1 MAELKPCPFCGEI
14 GTSLLE
20 GSTYRWAVMACSHC
34 EARAP
39 EVRKERIGPGFCDQD
54 EIDAREEWNRRPSVP
69 PVGERE
75 LVDEIVAWQRATF
88 PNKTPESC
96 AAHLLEEARELRA
109 APADPE
115 EAADVFHLLLGVA
128 DSCGYDLFEVT
139 RAKFEKNKL
148 RDWSAPPNAEGYVK
162 ALSSPAPDP
171 AASHEPA
178 EPADPE
184 RIYPCADCG
193 VMRTKAE
200 GGTTFTVCDECWD
213 KHHGKAAPD
222 PASDPRAIECRST
235 CSRAGC
241 QNLRPHWCSSCGE
254 VDNWED
260 HYKFHGYCSDD
271 CRAADEAPPFGA
283 VR

>member
-75 LVDEIVAWQRATF
+75 FRLAEAVVYLLGDLHEVKDDKPDGWADSIVA
-88 PNKTPESC
+88 
-96 AAHLLEEARELRA
+96 EARA
-109 APADPE
+109 I
-115 EAADVFHLLLGVA
+115 
-128 DSCGYDLFEVT
+128 
-139 RAKFEKNKL
+139 
-148 RDWSAPPNAEGYVK
+148 
-162 ALSSPAPDP
+162 LSSPAPDP
-171 AASHEPA
+171 ASE
-178 EPADPE
+178 
-184 RIYPCADCG
+184 
-193 VMRTKAE
+193 
-200 GGTTFTVCDECWD
+200 
-213 KHHGKAAPD
+213 
-222 PASDPRAIECRST
+222 PRAIECRST
-235 CSRAGC
+235 CARAGC